1 MEKKSSDF
9 LFIEKTS
16 AFEGKHPKQQ
26 VWGASM
32 CTNRKMKPA
41 RRQLKGVLAEHE
53 QELAAARGKRK

>member
-1 MEKKSSDF
+1 
-9 LFIEKTS
+9 
-16 AFEGKHPKQQ
+16 
-26 VWGASM
+26 M